1 MSKIASLAS
10 VIPIP
15 RSTLLN
21 ELIPPPVIT
30 TAPIRITPVTP
41 EGQVI
46 PSSNV
51 AVTAVHLT
59 ESYSGSEGATMVI
72 YRTTSTTRVSVPGD
86 AISQISELVQK
97 LVIKFLKVLPPVQ
110 LLVSSSHVLKLSSL
124 RETLLP

>member
-15 RSTLLN
+15 WSAMLHELL
-21 ELIPPPVIT
+21 PPPVIIS
-30 TAPIRITPVTP
+30 APIRIIPVTP

-46 PSSNV
+46 PASNV

-59 ESYSGSEGATMVI
+59 ESFSGSEGATIIAI
-72 YRTTSTTRVSVPGD
+72 YRTTLTTRVTVPGD
-86 AISQISELVQK
+86 AISELVPK
-97 LVIKFLKVLPPVQ
+97 LVIKLLKVLPPVQ

-124 RETLLP
+124 RDTLI